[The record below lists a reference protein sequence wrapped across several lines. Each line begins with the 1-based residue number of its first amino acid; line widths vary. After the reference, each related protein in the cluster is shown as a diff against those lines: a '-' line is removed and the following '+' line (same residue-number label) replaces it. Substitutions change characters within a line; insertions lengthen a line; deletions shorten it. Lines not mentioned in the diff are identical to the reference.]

1 MSHTRNG
8 NIVLE
13 PLPRHALTAEEARAA
28 MDHLAECVTPAK
40 FDATATVTVRCFR
53 NELMTR
59 EYARALY
66 DLITREYGVPRLRVV
81 DPTPDAA
88 AYFFDLSADDPQSVD
103 ILSGDGSGRTRQ
115 AKFETLGEYLG
126 VKQG

>member
-13 PLPRHALTAEEARAA
+13 PLPRHALTAAEARAA
-28 MDHLAECVTPAK
+28 MEHLAECVTPAK
-40 FDATATVTVRCFR
+40 FGTTATVTVRCFR

-59 EYARALY
+59 EYAQSLY
-66 DLITREYGVPRLRVV
+66 QLVTGEYGVPRIRVV

-88 AYFFDLSADDPQSVD
+88 AYFFDLSADAPESVD
-103 ILSGDGSGRTRQ
+103 VLSSDGAGRTRQ
-115 AKFETLGEYLG
+115 SRFKSLGEYLG
-126 VKQG
+126 LE